1 MGLSPVKSKYQSQ
14 GKSCSGS
21 ICRASAAK
29 REFDFP
35 VMILFHRSDG
45 ETSAFLE
52 HEQENEHE
60 SAGEVQIRKLG

>member
-1 MGLSPVKSKYQSQ
+1 MPKPGQIVLVL
-14 GKSCSGS
+14 
-21 ICRASAAK
+21 IRWDSAAK